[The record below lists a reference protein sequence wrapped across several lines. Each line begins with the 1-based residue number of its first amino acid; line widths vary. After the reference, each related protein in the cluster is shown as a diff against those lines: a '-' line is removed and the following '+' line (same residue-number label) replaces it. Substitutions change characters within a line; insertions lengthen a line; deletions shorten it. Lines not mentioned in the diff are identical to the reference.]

1 MLIVAV
7 KVRACLACR
16 KIQYCSRAKPVNKPR
31 ANVFDRSSK
40 KTFLCDP
47 QKITEILSLSLSLS
61 LPVRSALLYFFV
73 RLSFVPWPKRGNKRL
88 EMQPPFQES
97 FVYPW
102 QSFLEIP
109 INGRSAGRWWSERRA
124 CVRVWG
130 SGACD
135 SARACAHRK
144 RMWVSAAEFVR
155 FRAVTFASV
164 LASQLR
170 QPV

>member
-1 MLIVAV
+1 M
-7 KVRACLACR
+7 
-16 KIQYCSRAKPVNKPR
+16 
-31 ANVFDRSSK
+31 FDRSSK

-47 QKITEILSLSLSLS
+47 QKITEILSPLSLSLS

-124 CVRVWG
+124 CV
-130 SGACD
+130 SGAGPVRVTPR
-135 SARACAHRK
+135 ARAPTGSVCG
-144 RMWVSAAEFVR
+144 WVPPNSCVFVR
-155 FRAVTFASV
+155 WPSRRCWPASFDSRYNKRGYV
-164 LASQLR
+164 YASSDKR
-170 QPV
+170 PRT